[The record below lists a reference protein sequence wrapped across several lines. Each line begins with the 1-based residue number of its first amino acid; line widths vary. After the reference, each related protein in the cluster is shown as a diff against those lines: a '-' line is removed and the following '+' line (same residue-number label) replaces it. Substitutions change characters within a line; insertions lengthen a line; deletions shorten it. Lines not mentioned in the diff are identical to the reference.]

1 MSSGRPK
8 SGWKR
13 SVEFASPE
21 RIHYG
26 QSMAMKIRIHK
37 GSHEI
42 GGTCIE
48 LSHEGRSILL
58 ELGMPLAPESKPV
71 DLTGFKPEALIISHP
86 HQDHYGRMEELAPG
100 VPIYIGEIGR
110 RLIDAVRIFRKGEP
124 MSREFKYID
133 DRKPFKV
140 AGFTITPYL
149 VDHSSPE
156 SFAFLVEAG
165 GKRIFYSGDFRSHGK
180 KGKLFDR
187 IVKRPPKDVDVLIM
201 EGTNIGREGSAAKT
215 EEEIGREI
223 FNIIKDQKNIS
234 FLVCSGQNID
244 RLTCAWKACRDAEKT
259 MVLDLYTAWILEQM
273 KCKPTK
279 VPSMEWQWM
288 RVLFTGGQPRTIEAY
303 PEYFGDFLNRA
314 EKRSIDKG
322 KLYKRPE
329 NYLSA
334 IRLSGAKIVDAY
346 RNRREHPVNVI
357 YSQWRGYLDQSR
369 WKNSPE
375 AEMMAGFQDDKA
387 IEFHYAHT
395 SGHAGFDQLKVF
407 AEAITA
413 RNVLPVHTE
422 HMEDFMKYF
431 DDVRMLG
438 NQEWLC
444 I

>member
-1 MSSGRPK
+1 
-8 SGWKR
+8 
-13 SVEFASPE
+13 
-21 RIHYG
+21 
-26 QSMAMKIRIHK
+26 MKIRILK
-37 GSHEI
+37 GSQEI

-86 HQDHYGRMEELAPG
+86 HQDHYGRMEELAQV

-124 MSREFKYID
+124 MSREFRYID

-140 AGFTITPYL
+140 AGFTITPFL

-165 GKRIFYSGDFRSHGK
+165 GKRVFYSGDFRSHGK

-187 IVKRPPKDVDVLIM
+187 IVKHPPKDVDVLIM

-244 RLTCAWKACRDAEKT
+244 RLTCAWKACRDARKT

-273 KCKPTK
+273 KIKTDG

-288 RVLFTGGQPRTIEAY
+288 RVLFSGVQPKTVKTH
-303 PEYFGDFLNRA
+303 PECFGDFLERA
-314 EKRSIDKG
+314 EKRSIDKN

-329 NYLSA
+329 EFLSV
-334 IRLSGAKIVDAY
+334 IRLSGAKIVEAY
-346 RNRREHPVNVI
+346 RNRLEHPINVI
-357 YSQWRGYLDQSR
+357 YSQWRGYLEPSHR
-369 WKNSPE
+369 HMFG
-375 AEMMAGFQDDKA
+375 AEKMASFRNDPGMN
-387 IEFHYAHT
+387 FHYAHT
-395 SGHAGFDQLKVF
+395 SGHADLGQLKTF
-407 AEAITA
+407 AKAINA
-413 RNVLPVHTE
+413 NIVIPVHTE
-422 HMEDFMKYF
+422 HYENFSFHFDNVMILEDS
-431 DDVRMLG
+431 
-438 NQEWLC
+438 NWLMV
-444 I
+444 